1 MISISNLLA
10 RHCQHTE
17 MALNAA
23 EIDQYLH
30 IVNGT
35 LDSKDTC
42 WQVVNSAANIHI
54 AKTYKFNNYY
64 QTMAF
69 INAIAFV
76 IHNEDHHPEITF
88 SYNQCTIK
96 FDTHSVNNGKGGLS
110 INDFICAAKVDAIY
124 NPTTH
129 HVNQ

>member
-1 MISISNLLA
+1 
-10 RHCQHTE
+10 
-17 MALNAA
+17 
-23 EIDQYLH
+23 
-30 IVNGT
+30 
-35 LDSKDTC
+35 
-42 WQVVNSAANIHI
+42 
-54 AKTYKFNNYY
+54 
-64 QTMAF
+64 MAF